1 MYRRLNK
8 TFLLLTYLSSFLY
21 RFSNPVTLM
30 VVGLWC
36 LISDSG
42 NVNSFPGSGCGPG
55 KIGASICQGHV
66 HPTHLMS

>member
-8 TFLLLTYLSSFLY
+8 IFPLLTYLSSFLY

-30 VVGLWC
+30 VIGLWC

-42 NVNSFPGSGCGPG
+42 NVNSIPGSDCGPS
-55 KIGASICQGHV
+55 KIGAIICQGHV
-66 HPTHLMS
+66 HPTHLM